1 MRISDWSSDVCSS
14 DLLMIGELRQGPGG
28 RDLAGIAD
36 DMRHALRLSNAWLD
50 ALVDLEAAEQ
60 GAIELD
66 LQAVPLQPVFLRLA
80 EDFAPR
86 LAAHGLSFHVVATRA
101 TMPADSHYLHPPLA
115 LLLDNAATF

>member
-60 GAIELD
+60 GAVELD
-66 LQAVPLQPVFLRLA
+66 LQAVPLQPVFVRLA

-86 LAAHGLSFHVVATRA
+86 FAALGLSFQIGRESCRDRVWPYVSISVGAV
-101 TMPADSHYLHPPLA
+101 SLKQ
-115 LLLDNAATF
+115 